1 MSDVCLAK
9 LSVMR
14 RVTSMILMPVIL
26 TVTDVTT
33 VVSEV

>member
-9 LSVMR
+9 LWEMR
-14 RVTSMILMPVIL
+14 RVTIMILMPVIL